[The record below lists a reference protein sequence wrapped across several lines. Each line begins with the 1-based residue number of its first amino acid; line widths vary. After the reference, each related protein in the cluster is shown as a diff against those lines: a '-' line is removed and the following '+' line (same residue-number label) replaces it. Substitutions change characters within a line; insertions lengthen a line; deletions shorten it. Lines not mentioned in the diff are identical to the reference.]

1 MLHYHYHK
9 IFIHRRVT
17 TIALCIEKA
26 KGAEEF
32 INFLNFSL
40 VCRARHTVINI
51 FVTFLCYR
59 RHVKTCLF
67 KAFLTVY
74 DALIF
79 LTNTMTLRELLK
91 INFPKKPLDFPT
103 HLHYSVQEQ
112 RISAFDA
119 GTIFRRAYRSRKS
132 FPRDK
137 RPIYQAVTEGSNLR
151 LNCIGGQ
158 LERPGLDFEW
168 PRHLIL

>member
-1 MLHYHYHK
+1 MLPKLKKVGLFFLKQFLMLHYHYHK

-51 FVTFLCYR
+51 FVTFLCFR

-79 LTNTMTLRELLK
+79 HTNTMTLRELLK
-91 INFPKKPLDFPT
+91 IKNAQT
-103 HLHYSVQEQ
+103 S
-112 RISAFDA
+112 
-119 GTIFRRAYRSRKS
+119 
-132 FPRDK
+132 
-137 RPIYQAVTEGSNLR
+137 
-151 LNCIGGQ
+151 
-158 LERPGLDFEW
+158 
-168 PRHLIL
+168 